1 MKMVKVI
8 KEIKSENE
16 TQIIFSG
23 LIHVII
29 IYLFSLYIKLAT
41 YTRILSTMEKF
52 LAFKLDL
59 QNSPTHLRGLLHLR
73 SYVNAHPKILKRKI
87 II

>member
-8 KEIKSENE
+8 KEINSENE

-29 IYLFSLYIKLAT
+29 IYSFSFYIKLAT
-41 YTRILSTMEKF
+41 YTRILSTIGNF

-59 QNSPTHLRGLLHLR
+59 QNSPTHLGGLLHLR
-73 SYVNAHPKILKRKI
+73 SYVNAHPKILKHEI